1 MYITQGLKRAVQI
14 NRNGIATIDGARQR
28 TWHEFAAR
36 VAKLAGALQN
46 LGMSQ
51 GVRVGL
57 LAFNSDR
64 YLECFFGV
72 PWGGGIIMPLNVRLA
87 PPELIYMLNDAEAEI
102 LVVDDSFKSLLPTLR
117 AQAATVK
124 HWIVASDS
132 AAEENALGYEE
143 IIAAAQ
149 PAPDA
154 GRGGNDV
161 AGIFYTGGTTG
172 LPKGVMLT
180 HDNLV
185 SNALAWMVNVY
196 RGEPWV
202 YLHAAPMFHIADTQ
216 AHTAVTMQAGTH
228 VFIPKFIPEEMLK
241 TIQAHRVTYSCL
253 VPTLVNMLANHPS
266 ATQYDASSLR
276 GMTYGGSP
284 MPSAIAAKARGVFPG
299 CELTQGYGQ
308 TETAP
313 NISMLS
319 HKYHVTDGPFA
330 GKIQSAGL
338 PVHTV
343 EVRIAD
349 SDDREVPRGTI
360 GEIIVRG
367 PNVMA
372 GYWNKPKETAAVLR
386 NGWMHT
392 GDVGYMDEDGFVFI
406 VDRLKDMIITGG
418 ENVYSPEV
426 ENAIYQLPAVAM
438 CAVIGI
444 PSEQWGEAVHAII
457 ALKEGQT
464 VTEEEILAHC
474 RKLIAGYKC
483 PKSIEF
489 RQAPMPMSGA
499 GKILKRDLREP
510 YWQGKTRQVN

>member
-1 MYITQGLKRAVQI
+1 MFITQGLKRAVQI
-14 NRNGIATIDGARQR
+14 NGNGIATIDGARKR
-28 TWHEFAAR
+28 NWSDFGAR
-36 VAKLAGALQN
+36 VAQLAGALQK
-46 LGMSQ
+46 LGMTP
-51 GVRVGL
+51 GARVGL

-64 YLECFFGV
+64 YLECFFAV
-72 PWGGGIIMPLNVRLA
+72 PWGGGIIMPLNLRLA
-87 PPELIYMLNDAEAEI
+87 PPELIYMLNDAAAEI
-102 LVVDDSFKSLLPTLR
+102 LIVDDSFRSLLPTLR
-117 AQAATVK
+117 VEAKTVK
-124 HWIVASDS
+124 HYVIAGDS
-132 AAEENALGYEE
+132 TSADDNLGYEE
-143 IIAAAQ
+143 LLTAAQ
-149 PAPDA
+149 PAQDA
-154 GRGGNDV
+154 ERGGSDV

-172 LPKGVMLT
+172 SPKGVMLT

-228 VFIPKFIPEEMLK
+228 VFIPKFVPQDMLSA
-241 TIQAHRVTYSCL
+241 IQTHRVTYSCL

-266 ATQYDASSLR
+266 ATQYDTSSLV
-276 GMTYGGSP
+276 GITYGGSP
-284 MPSAIAAKARGVFPG
+284 MPSVVALKAREVFPQ
-299 CELTQGYGQ
+299 CEFTQGYGQ

-319 HKYHVTDGPFA
+319 HKYHVTEGPFA

-343 EVRIAD
+343 EVRVVD
-349 SDDREVPRGTI
+349 TDDRPAPRGAI

-372 GYWNKPKETAAVLR
+372 GYWNKPKETAAALR

-392 GDVGYMDEDGFVFI
+392 GDVGYMDDEGFVFL

-426 ENAIYQLPAVAM
+426 ENIIYQHPAVAM

-457 ALKEGQT
+457 TLRDGESA
-464 VTEEEILAHC
+464 TEEEILAHC
-474 RKLIAGYKC
+474 RKYIAGYKC

-510 YWQGKTRQVN
+510 YWQARTRQVN

>member
-1 MYITQGLKRAVQI
+1 MYITQGLKRAAQI
-14 NRNGIATIDGARQR
+14 NRNGIATIDGRRQR
-28 TWHEFAAR
+28 TWGEFAER
-36 VAKLAGALQN
+36 VAKLASALQN
-46 LGMSQ
+46 LGMTQ
-51 GVRVGL
+51 GARVGL

-72 PWGGGIIMPLNVRLA
+72 PWGGGVIMPLNIRLA
-87 PPELIYMLNDAEAEI
+87 PPELVYMLNDAAAEI
-102 LVVDDSFKSLLPTLR
+102 LIVDDSFKSLLPTLR
-117 AQAATVK
+117 MQATTVK
-124 HWIVASDS
+124 YFIEASDS
-132 AAEENALGYEE
+132 SDIDGTSSYEP
-143 IIAAAQ
+143 IIASAQ
-149 PAPDA
+149 PIPDA
-154 GRGGNDV
+154 ERGGNDV

-216 AHTAVTMQAGTH
+216 AHTAVTLQAGTH
-228 VFIPKFIPEEMLK
+228 VFIPKFVPEDMLK
-241 TIQAHRVTYSCL
+241 AIQAHRVTYSCL

-266 ATQYDASSLR
+266 VIQYDTSSLK

-284 MPSAIAAKARGVFPG
+284 MPSAIATRAREVFPS

-313 NISMLS
+313 NISMLA
-319 HKYHVTDGPFA
+319 HKYHVTEGAFA

-349 SDDREVPRGTI
+349 SDNREVPRGEI
-360 GEIIVRG
+360 GEVIVRG

-372 GYWNKPKETAAVLR
+372 GYWNKPKETANVLR
-386 NGWMHT
+386 DGWMHT
-392 GDVGYMDEDGFVFI
+392 GDVGYMDADGFVFI

-426 ENAIYQLPAVAM
+426 ENAIYQHPAVAM

-457 ALKEGQT
+457 TLKEGQLA
-464 VTEEEILAHC
+464 TEEEILAHC
-474 RKLIAGYKC
+474 RQLIAGYKC

-489 RQAPMPMSGA
+489 RQTPMPISGA
-499 GKILKRDLREP
+499 GKILKRDLRAP
-510 YWQGKTRQVN
+510 HWQGKERQVN